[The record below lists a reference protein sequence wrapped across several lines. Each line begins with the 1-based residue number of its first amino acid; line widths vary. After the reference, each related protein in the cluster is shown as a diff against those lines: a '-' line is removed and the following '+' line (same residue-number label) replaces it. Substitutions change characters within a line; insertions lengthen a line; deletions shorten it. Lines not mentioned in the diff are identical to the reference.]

1 MIRIALF
8 DLDDTLFAHREAVAA
23 GIALHR
29 ASLGGAV
36 AATSEAE
43 ELARWNALEETE
55 YHRYLS
61 GELDYLGQ
69 RRARA
74 RGFMAPYTGSPDPL
88 ASDAAAEAWFDGY
101 LVHYRASWSLH
112 PDALPCLDALAAQ
125 GVRIGVI
132 TNGDLDFQTSKIAGT
147 GLTPRVEHL
156 ITSGA
161 LGIAKPDPRIFA
173 AACAEFGVDAGEA
186 LYVGDRLH
194 TDAIGAASAGLLG
207 VWLDRAGSATAEHLA
222 EASAAGARVIRTLDE
237 LPALL
242 A

>member
-1 MIRIALF
+1 MIRLALF

-36 AATSEAE
+36 AAAPQAE
-43 ELARWNALEETE
+43 ELTRWNALEETE

-74 RGFMAPYTGSPDPL
+74 RGFMAPHTGSPDPL
-88 ASDAAAEAWFDGY
+88 ASDEAAEAWFGGY

-112 PDALPCLDALAAQ
+112 SDALTCLDALAARD
-125 GVRIGVI
+125 VRIGVI
-132 TNGDLDFQTSKIAGT
+132 TNGDLDFQTGKIAGS

-173 AACAEFGVDAGEA
+173 AACARFGVDAGEA

-207 VWLDRAGSATAEHLA
+207 VWLDRHGSATAAHLA
-222 EASAAGARVIRTLDE
+222 EASAAGVPVIRTLDE